1 MLKLGQ
7 CLVRSVR
14 KFEKAGVGDK
24 VEEHLEQIYHRVTQ
38 RGDKCAHEKET
49 YGLSEIAADHSGKP
63 EGKITAQ
70 QGDENDE
77 SDESIQK
84 IMNTSVEE
92 LEQLYEKFKYSRLE
106 PYAKYAR
113 ENFVAV
119 SDNDKLTREQF
130 ENAEDR
136 QPARV
141 RLESYV
147 MFHDF
152 SSFFTNE
159 KHHYRFWTGRQLKS
173 ELYSLIYP
181 VIILWLLKLVTIFLH

>member
-1 MLKLGQ
+1 MTFNEILNGLAMHHMTMKRNKCFSDLISFDFKNRKISNGSIVLYDHGIIEQTLHLGGME
-7 CLVRSVR
+7 V
-14 KFEKAGVGDK
+14 
-24 VEEHLEQIYHRVTQ
+24 
-38 RGDKCAHEKET
+38 
-49 YGLSEIAADHSGKP
+49 
-63 EGKITAQ
+63 KITKDMEIEGGPA
-70 QGDENDE
+70 
-77 SDESIQK
+77 
-84 IMNTSVEE
+84 SVEE
-92 LEQLYEKFKYSRLE
+92 LEQLYEKFKYSKLE

-152 SSFFTNE
+152 SRFFTNE
-159 KHHYRFWTGRQLKS
+159 KHHYWKS
-173 ELYSLIYP
+173 NNGLTLYREW
-181 VIILWLLKLVTIFLH
+181 VKEN